1 MPSPS
6 LILTANPH
14 FIDLAWAELARVQPA
29 AQPAAVLAD
38 GVWAVTAV
46 NFFTLAEQWRQQP
59 PIFARHICPVHLA
72 LPIAGLAADVPLL
85 AEVVGT
91 GMVAWLDGELPF
103 SVQTRLLADV
113 PYKPFDVNTA
123 VAQAIQQQL
132 SAPLNVRQP
141 VQILSIVVTAEAAY
155 AGISLAAHNVSDWAG
170 GMHRFARQ
178 PGQISRAEF
187 KLLEALAVFQIDL
200 PAGGVALDLGAAP
213 GGWTRILRQKG
224 QFVTAV
230 DPAALHSS
238 LYQDK
243 NVRHLRLT
251 AEIYWQQPPD
261 RFDVILNDMR
271 LDARYSAELMAAYA
285 PYLHRHGCALMTLKL
300 PESDGPRGSRQSI
313 IEQASAILNPVFA
326 IAGARQLFHNR
337 SEITLH
343 LKKSF
348 PFTLPRFSDILMEDW
363 R

>member
-1 MPSPS
+1 MQIPS

-29 AQPAAVLAD
+29 AQRVAVLAE

-59 PIFARHICPVHLA
+59 PIFAHHICPVHLA
-72 LPIAGLAADVPLL
+72 LPVTGLVADVSLL
-85 AEVVGT
+85 AEAVGADLA
-91 GMVAWLDGELPF
+91 AWLDAEMPF
-103 SVQTRLLADV
+103 SVQTRILADL

-123 VAQAIQQQL
+123 VAHTIQQHTP
-132 SAPLNVRQP
+132 APLDVRQP
-141 VQILSIVVTAEAAY
+141 AQILSLVVTAEAAY
-155 AGISLAAHNVSDWAG
+155 AGISLAAHNLSDWAG

-178 PGQISRAEF
+178 SGQISRAEF
-187 KLLEALAVFQIDL
+187 KLLEALAVFHLEL

-230 DPAALHSS
+230 DPAALHPS

-243 NVRHLRLT
+243 NMRHLRLS
-251 AEIYWQQPPD
+251 AEAYLQQPPD
-261 RFDVILNDMR
+261 RFDLIVNDMR

-285 PYLHRHGCALMTLKL
+285 PYLHRHGRALMTLKL
-300 PESDGPRGSRQSI
+300 PEGDGLVGGRQTI
-313 IEQASAILNPVFA
+313 IEQAREILNPVYT

-337 SEITLH
+337 SEITLY
-343 LKKSF
+343 LT
-348 PFTLPRFSDILMEDW
+348 PE
-363 R
+363 

>member
-1 MPSPS
+1 MLTPS
-6 LILTANPH
+6 LILTADPH
-14 FIDLAWAELARVQPA
+14 FLDLAWVELARVQPA
-29 AQPAAVLAD
+29 AQRGAVLAE
-38 GVWAVTAV
+38 GVWGITAV

-72 LPIAGLAADVPLL
+72 LPVAGLAEDVPLL
-85 AEVVGT
+85 AEAVG
-91 GMVAWLDGELPF
+91 GDLAAWLDPELPF
-103 SVQTRLLADV
+103 SVQTRILADA

-123 VAQAIQQQL
+123 VAHTIQQHTA
-132 SAPLNVRQP
+132 APLDVRQP
-141 VQILSIVVTAEAAY
+141 AQILSIVVTAEAAY
-155 AGISLAAHNVSDWAG
+155 AGISLAAHNLSDWAG

-187 KLLEALAVFQIDL
+187 KLLEALAVFHIEL

-230 DPAALHSS
+230 DPATLHPS

-243 NVRHLRLT
+243 NVRHLRLN
-251 AEIYWQQPPD
+251 AESYLQQPPD
-261 RFDVILNDMR
+261 HYDLIVNDMR

-285 PYLHRHGCALMTLKL
+285 PYLHRHGRALMTLKL
-300 PESDGPRGSRQSI
+300 PEGDGPGGSRQGI
-313 IEQASAILNPVFA
+313 IEQSRVILNPVYT

-337 SEITLH
+337 SEITLY
-343 LKKSF
+343 LKKIA
-348 PFTLPRFSDILMEDW
+348 PGMA
-363 R
+363 

>member
-1 MPSPS
+1 MPTPS

-14 FIDLAWAELARVQPA
+14 FIDLAWAELARVQPS

-59 PIFARHICPVHLA
+59 PIFARHICPVHLV
-72 LPIAGLAADVPLL
+72 LPVAGLAADVPLL
-85 AEVVGT
+85 AEVVGAD
-91 GMVAWLDGELPF
+91 MAAWLDAELPF
-103 SVQTRLLADV
+103 SVQTRLLADM

-123 VAQAIQQQL
+123 VAHTLQQQ
-132 SAPLNVRQP
+132 SPAPLDVRQP
-141 VQILSIVVTAEAAY
+141 GQILSIVVTAEAAY
-155 AGISLAAHNVSDWAG
+155 AGISLAVHNVSDWAG

-178 PGQISRAEF
+178 PAQISRAEF
-187 KLLEALAVFQIDL
+187 KLLEALAVFHMDL

-230 DPAALHSS
+230 DPAALHPS
-238 LYQDK
+238 LSPDK

-251 AEIYWQQPPD
+251 AETYLQQPPD
-261 RFDVILNDMR
+261 RFDVIVNDMR

-300 PESDGPRGSRQSI
+300 PEGDGPGGSRQAI
-313 IEQASAILNPVFA
+313 IEQSRVILNLA
-326 IAGARQLFHNR
+326 YTIAGARQLFHNR
-337 SEITLH
+337 SEITLY
-343 LKKSF
+343 LKK
-348 PFTLPRFSDILMEDW
+348 PFTPP
-363 R
+363 